1 MAYKAQVEPLA
12 SPLKKTKLDSASDNI
27 IQEVWLYSFWEKR
40 EYFVKGQLNR
50 LTVKHVRDA
59 DNDAFLSAV
68 CFSLY

>member
-27 IQEVWLYSFWEKR
+27 IQEVWLYSFWEKI

-50 LTVKHVRDA
+50 FTVKHMRDA
-59 DNDAFLSAV
+59 ENGAFLSAV